1 MRVVVYRKGELRYS
15 TVERD
20 YPYQVALEHFWV
32 AGENFGVVVAFLTNL
47 SVGPLTGSIVKE
59 GVGQPY
65 WPRIQGQIYNV
76 YCFKLEEDSEKFRK
90 RFGGLRFDPLWQGR
104 GRYRNQWIDPKA
116 GIRGRD

>member
-32 AGENFGVVVAFLTNL
+32 AGENFGLVVAFLNDL

-59 GVGQPY
+59 GV
-65 WPRIQGQIYNV
+65 IYNV
-76 YCFKLEEDSEKFRK
+76 YCFKIEKDAEKFRK
-90 RFGGLRFDPLWQGR
+90 RFNGLKFDPIWRGR
-104 GRYRNQWIDPKA
+104 GRHRNQWIDPKA
-116 GIRGRD
+116 SLHGRN